1 MQKLSLKP
9 YFAAFLLI
17 LALSSFGF
25 AGDSHCP
32 VDPPP
37 PPPGEDGRGTGSI
50 AINTVSPE
58 ENAENAE
65 NYRFPTGFVEFL
77 ARNIF

>member
-25 AGDSHCP
+25 AGDSHFP
-32 VDPPP
+32 IDPPP
-37 PPPGEDGRGTGSI
+37 PPPAGET
-50 AINTVSPE
+50 A
-58 ENAENAE
+58 AE
-65 NYRFPTGFVEFL
+65 PVL
-77 ARNIF
+77 ML